1 MKWTGPDCVGSRLL
15 AVGLVAFAGCGG
27 GGDGDA
33 CELIAAWDEVAAAPA
48 GAALEVAVACVDA
61 GGTPRPGEARLA
73 SVAAG
78 GGGLA
83 SEASVAGPDG
93 RAVFTWTMVVIPV
106 DQRLVVRRVA
116 AAEEPGPGDEISF
129 TMRATLDAPYVPT
142 PFGDVED
149 VLATAGIDG
158 TTEGLAFSDDGLVLA
173 VPGHLVT
180 VDSQGTA
187 TVAAP
192 TGDPLDGPLGLAV
205 DDDGLLWVADA
216 AGGALRTVDPDGVV
230 LTVLTTDGDGPLG
243 QPNDV
248 KIGPDGAVW
257 LSDPC
262 LGKILR
268 YDVATQAVQVV
279 ATFDLATQGGPNGLA
294 FDADGALWATT
305 ENVGLLCM
313 NGDVDMLAPVAGLVR
328 IDPAWAQEPDP
339 AARARPVLEAVA
351 LFGDGL
357 AFDAEGNLYVL
368 FDRID
373 TGNLVLEASEL
384 HVIAAADLA
393 AFLGQPAAGAE
404 PPQTAVLLS
413 SPDVV
418 MANLAWGRGTF
429 ESNRIH
435 LSLLAIP
442 AFGLTTRGIVT
453 FDAGIPGM

>member
-1 MKWTGPDCVGSRLL
+1 MKRTGPDCVGSRLL
-15 AVGLVAFAGCGG
+15 ALALVAFAGCGG
-27 GGDGDA
+27 GGDA

-61 GGTPRPGEARLA
+61 GGSPRPGEALIA

-83 SEASVAGPDG
+83 SDASVSGPDG
-93 RAVFTWTMVVIPV
+93 RAVFTWTMGVVPV

-116 AAEEPGPGDEISF
+116 AAEEPGSGDEIAF
-129 TMRATLDAPYVPT
+129 TVRATLDAPYVPM

-149 VLATAGIDG
+149 VLAAAGIVG

-180 VDSQGTA
+180 VDSQGAASVT
-187 TVAAP
+187 AP
-192 TGDPLDGPLGLAV
+192 TEDPLDGPLGLAF
-205 DDDGLLWVADA
+205 DADGLLWVADA
-216 AGGALRTVDPDGVV
+216 AGGALRTLDAGGAVV
-230 LTVLTTDGDGPLG
+230 TVLTTDGEGPLG

-262 LGKILR
+262 LGEILR
-268 YDVATQAVQVV
+268 YEPPTQAVQVV
-279 ATFDLATQGGPNGLA
+279 ATFDPVTQGGPNGLA
-294 FDADGALWATT
+294 FDAQGALWATT

-313 NGDVDMLAPVAGLVR
+313 NGGVDMLAPVAGLYR
-328 IDPAWAQEPDP
+328 IDPTWAQEPDP
-339 AARARPVLEAVA
+339 AARARPVLKDVG

-368 FDRID
+368 FDRVD
-373 TGNLVLEASEL
+373 TEDLVLEASEL
-384 HVIAAADLA
+384 HLVAAADLA
-393 AFLGQPAAGAE
+393 AFLAQPQGASE
-404 PPQTAVLLS
+404 ALVSVVLLA

-418 MANLAWGRGTF
+418 MANLAWGRGAF

-442 AFGLTTRGIVT
+442 AFGLVTRGVVT